1 MHSTYYPCTNPLCRN
16 RFEVV
21 VVAAIHW
28 GSPDTGG
35 GALKRTT
42 KVLAIAVLVTALI
55 LAMAA
60 PAFAVASSKANC
72 AGKDA
77 STDATTD
84 GRDFG
89 QANAQNGQN
98 WQGIGQELSPLISSN
113 CGAR

>member
-1 MHSTYYPCTNPLCRN
+1 MK
-16 RFEVV
+16 RFIMVLAV
-21 VVAAIHW
+21 
-28 GSPDTGG
+28 
-35 GALKRTT
+35 GALM
-42 KVLAIAVLVTALI
+42 AVMLV
-55 LAMAA
+55 AMAA

-72 AGKDA
+72 AGEDA